1 MVFAR
6 RDAFP
11 PERLTP
17 IEYRFLVPD
26 DPSIRYI
33 NAEIR
38 DAARK
43 EVARAKAQFGDI
55 RVVRDLESG
64 AAAN

>member
-11 PERLTP
+11 PAQLAA

-26 DPSIRYI
+26 DPTVGYATPQILES
-33 NAEIR
+33 
-38 DAARK
+38 ARK
-43 EVARAKAQFGDI
+43 EIVRARAQFGDI
-55 RVVRDLESG
+55 RVVRELEKRAG
-64 AAAN
+64 D